1 MIQIQRN
8 LHSLWLRFCFES
20 VFALGRDPWN
30 YTSPYQQIKYDQVL
44 DLLPFTPIDRALELA
59 CAEGHFTVQ
68 LASHVGKL
76 IAADISQ
83 IALARASKRCRLQKC
98 DNVHFMHLDLTKN
111 ELPRGFKLIVCS
123 EVLYYVGSRSN
134 LQAVA
139 RKLADALEVNGYLIT
154 TNDNRVEDT
163 DQASFDW
170 FRPLGAKAI
179 AQTLAHTPPLQLLK
193 EIRTPFYST
202 YLFQRQEPANIT
214 SPNCPEVIS
223 LTEVESLVPEE
234 GLLDGFS
241 LAAIYNA
248 LVRIRWKCLRGKLP
262 P

>member
-1 MIQIQRN
+1 MLQIKRN

-20 VFALGRDPWN
+20 VFALGRDPWD
-30 YTSPYQQIKYDQVL
+30 YTSPYQQMKYDQVL
-44 DLLPFTPIDRALELA
+44 DLLPSTVIDQALELA

-68 LASHVGKL
+68 LASHVGSL

-83 IALARASKRCRLQKC
+83 IALARATKRCRLQKC

-111 ELPRGFKLIVCS
+111 ELPRRFKLIVCS

-154 TNDNRVEDT
+154 TNDNRLDDET
-163 DQASFDW
+163 DKASFEW
-170 FRPLGAKAI
+170 FRPLGGEAI
-179 AQTLAHTPPLQLLK
+179 GETLAHTPPLQLLK
-193 EIRTPFYST
+193 EIRTPFYRT
-202 YLFQRQEPANIT
+202 HLFQRQEPDHIA
-214 SPNCPEVIS
+214 SPDCPQVIN
-223 LTEVESLVPEE
+223 LTEAQSLVPDS
-234 GLLDGFS
+234 GLLNVFS

-248 LVRIRWKCLRGKLP
+248 LVRIRKSFKSN
-262 P
+262 